1 MDQNQESSGWI
12 LKSGMWACGIFAAV
26 CLVFGGFEWIV
37 GRLALGN
44 SQNLNDLGNYGSFL
58 QGAVASPWALAGVFL
73 LVMAFL
79 GSQQQLAL
87 QREQLAAQEKQ
98 LNDQLTTMK
107 KQSFEDSFFQLLN
120 LHREL
125 QSQFETDT
133 VVPDGGGIR
142 TVRKTVHGKECF
154 RVFRDDMN
162 TQYRTNKASARLMLT
177 EFPNEAPALPS
188 ETEQALIAYTQVYH
202 AQQQQLAHYFRN
214 LYHII
219 KFVKTSDMSDKRRYT
234 SLVRAQLSAY
244 ELPVL
249 FYNCLTPYGERFRP
263 LVEEFGLLEHLDPQ
277 LLLNPS
283 HARDETLYAKSTY
296 Q

>member
-1 MDQNQESSGWI
+1 MLFLS
-12 LKSGMWACGIFAAV
+12 KSR
-26 CLVFGGFEWIV
+26 LFG
-37 GRLALGN
+37 
-44 SQNLNDLGNYGSFL
+44 FL
-58 QGAVASPWALAGVFL
+58 PTKFP
-73 LVMAFL
+73 
-79 GSQQQLAL
+79 
-87 QREQLAAQEKQ
+87 EY
-98 LNDQLTTMK
+98 
-107 KQSFEDSFFQLLN
+107 
-120 LHREL
+120 
-125 QSQFETDT
+125 
-133 VVPDGGGIR
+133 P
-142 TVRKTVHGKECF
+142 
-154 RVFRDDMN
+154 
-162 TQYRTNKASARLMLT
+162 NKASARLMLT